1 MDNRSHAVRRLLN
14 PTTVILELAGA
25 TPGDLAIAAAAAERG
40 GSDDPSDAHPDGG
53 GTASA
58 SASAAAAASRSPPP
72 TEADIERFVKSVGYK
87 RAAAAARGLDLG
99 GGGGMTPPGAQA
111 GGRDD
116 AGTPDPGGAAG
127 GGGGPPPRRSG
138 STAKAAEAAEAAVLE
153 TAMRRL
159 VCPLTGRL
167 LRQPVVAADGVS
179 YSRAALE
186 AWLAAGHTESPVTRE
201 PLASAAAYP
210 NATLQ
215 GLMQDLGLA

>member
-1 MDNRSHAVRRLLN
+1 VDNRSHAVRRLLN

-25 TPGDLAIAAAAAERG
+25 TPGDLAIAAAAAEHG
-40 GSDDPSDAHPDGG
+40 GSDDPSDAHPDG
-53 GTASA
+53 AA
-58 SASAAAAASRSPPP
+58 AAAAASTSRSPPPP